1 MAYTDRYISIYTII
15 YNLFKSD
22 IYEIMHYFNLQ
33 VKNELPVC
41 GITYY
46 RRSFYYNK
54 YYRMIP
60 ILV

>member
-1 MAYTDRYISIYTII
+1 MAYIDRYISIYTII

-41 GITYY
+41 GITIL
-46 RRSFYYNK
+46 SQIILLQYN
-54 YYRMIP
+54 I
-60 ILV
+60 IE

>member
-1 MAYTDRYISIYTII
+1 MEYTDRYISIYTII
-15 YNLFKSD
+15 YNLFESD

-46 RRSFYYNK
+46 RRSFYYN
-54 YYRMIP
+54 I
-60 ILV
+60 IL